1 MNLEEI
7 RRYWEDAADRFAEGK
22 VTPTSRDPFLAELE
36 AANILAHLRPEM
48 AVLEIGC
55 GDGAHTVRYASLVR
69 RLVGVDVAA
78 GMVARAR
85 HRAEESGLGNATFVV
100 GSTLDLGASAGV
112 GAFDAVI
119 SQRCLINL
127 AEWRH
132 QQAALSQIHEVLR
145 PGGLLLLS
153 EAFQGELD
161 ALNEVRAA
169 LGLTPIKVV
178 PFNRNLDRRRFEDF
192 VAERFEIVERR
203 DYGTY
208 LFLSRVL
215 HPLAVLPAEPAHD
228 SALNDAAMRVARA
241 VPMPDLARFSYNL
254 FYALRKR

>member
-1 MNLEEI
+1 MNLDEI
-7 RRYWEDAADRFAEGK
+7 RRYWEDAAGRFADGK

-36 AANILAHLRPEM
+36 TANVLAHLRPEM
-48 AVLEIGC
+48 SVLEVGC

-85 HRAEESGLGNATFVV
+85 RRAEEAGLANATFVV
-100 GSTLDLGASAGV
+100 GSALDLGASVGG
-112 GAFDAVI
+112 GAFDAVV

-127 AEWRH
+127 AEWAY
-132 QQAALSQIHEVLR
+132 QEQAISQIHHVLR

-161 ALNEVRAA
+161 ALNEVRTA
-169 LGLTPIKVV
+169 LGLTPIEVV
-178 PFNRNLDRRRFEDF
+178 PFNRNLDRHRLEGF
-192 VAERFEIVERR
+192 VAERFEIVDRR
-203 DYGTY
+203 DYGAY

>member
-7 RRYWEDAADRFAEGK
+7 RRYWEDAAERFAPGK

-36 AANILAHLRPEM
+36 TANVLAHLRPEM
-48 AVLEIGC
+48 SVLEIGC

-78 GMVARAR
+78 GMVARAER
-85 HRAEESGLGNATFVV
+85 RAEAAGLPNATFVT
-100 GSTLDLGASAGV
+100 GSALDLAASFG
-112 GAFDAVI
+112 GGQFDAVV

-132 QQAALSQIHEVLR
+132 QQEAISQIHRVLR

-153 EAFQGELD
+153 EGFQGELE
-161 ALNEVRAA
+161 ALNAVRTE
-169 LGLTPIKVV
+169 LGLTPIRVV
-178 PFNRNLDRRRFEDF
+178 AFNRNLDRRTFEDF
-192 VAERFEIVERR
+192 VAERFEIVDRR
-203 DYGTY
+203 DYGAY
-208 LFLSRVL
+208 LFLSRVF
-215 HPLAVLPAEPAHD
+215 HPLAVLPAEPIHD
-228 SALNDAAMRVARA
+228 SALNEAAMRVARA
-241 VPMPDLARFSYNL
+241 VPMPDLARFSYDL